1 MPVIYTP
8 VAKNSSAPYL
18 LVAPEPGG
26 ISVVMM
32 LVVPISRLMLITRTL
47 IYSLRN

>member
-8 VAKNSSAPYL
+8 VSENSSAPYL

-32 LVVPISRLMLITRTL
+32 LLVPISCLRLIAKL
-47 IYSLRN
+47 